1 MSPAVVILAAGAGTR
16 MQSRLAK
23 SLHPVCG
30 RTMLAW
36 VLAAAEPLCE
46 GRPVVVTA
54 PDADDLRA
62 ACGDAADT
70 CVQPAALGTGDAV
83 RHARA
88 LVSTDTDTTLVL
100 CGDMPLIRSS
110 LLRRLVDRQRSGSGP
125 GLAFASVDRA
135 ESQGFGRILRDAAGT
150 VREVVEERD
159 CTPAQLEVTE
169 LNAGVYAFPTPWLFA
184 RADDLPVQ
192 ANGERYLTDLV
203 GTAVRDGLSVQAV
216 SVDPDDVWGVND
228 RVQLAR
234 VAHLMRQRINRGHM
248 YRGVTLVDPD
258 HTYIDA
264 DVRIGRD
271 TLILPGTL
279 LTGNTDIGEGCTIGP
294 HTELDHTRVGE
305 GSEVRH
311 SVVEEADIG
320 RECMIG
326 PFARIRR
333 GTRTGSHLHM
343 GSFGEIKNSS
353 LGADIH
359 MGHFSYVGD
368 SDVGDGVNV
377 GAGTITCNFDGRAKH
392 RTVIEDGVFLGSGTT
407 LVAPVRVSRGAMTGA
422 GSVVTRDLPAETLA
436 YGVPAK
442 PRRPVGEGPRRQESN
457 REDPPS

>member
-1 MSPAVVILAAGAGTR
+1 MSPAVVILAAGGGTR
-16 MQSRLAK
+16 MQSRLTK
-23 SLHPVCG
+23 PLHPVCG

-36 VLAAAEPLCE
+36 VLAAAEPVCD

-54 PDADDLRA
+54 PEADDLRA
-62 ACGDAADT
+62 ACGNAADT
-70 CVQPAALGTGDAV
+70 CIQPAALGTGDAV
-83 RHARA
+83 RHAQA
-88 LVSTDTDTTLVL
+88 LVPADTDITLVL
-100 CGDMPLIRSS
+100 CGDMPLLQTS
-110 LLRRLVDRQRSGSGP
+110 LLRRLVERQRSGSDR
-125 GLAFASVDRA
+125 GLAFATVDRA
-135 ESQGFGRILRDAAGT
+135 ESQGFGRILRNSAGA
-150 VREVVEERD
+150 VQEVVEERD
-159 CTPAQLEVTE
+159 CTPSQLDITE
-169 LNAGVYAFPTPWLFA
+169 LNAGVYAFPTRWLFA

-203 GTAVRDGLSVQAV
+203 GMAVADGLSVQAV
-216 SVDPDDVWGVND
+216 SADPDDVWGVND
-228 RVQLAR
+228 RVQLAK
-234 VAHLMRQRINRGHM
+234 VATLMRRRINREHM
-248 YRGVTLVDPD
+248 RRGVTLVDPD

-271 TLILPGTL
+271 TVILPGTL
-279 LTGNTDIGEGCTIGP
+279 LTGHTDIGEECTIGP
-294 HTELDHTRVGE
+294 HAELDHTRVGE
-305 GSEVRH
+305 GSQVRH
-311 SVVEEADIG
+311 SVVEGADIG

-353 LGADIH
+353 LGSDIH

-377 GAGTITCNFDGRAKH
+377 GAGTITCNFDGHAKH

-442 PRRPVGEGPRRQESN
+442 PRRPVDDGSCLQEPN
-457 REDPPS
+457 REEPPA